1 MLAQTSLLET
11 QPQTLDLTA
20 LAATPEA
27 TSLFLVSSILPK
39 DSATAKTSALEA
51 KLAHAVSPKS
61 SKLSNFN
68 LSAVPTP
75 LLSHASALMPAS
87 PTATTPD

>member
-1 MLAQTSLLET
+1 MHVQTSLLET

-27 TSLFLVSSILPK
+27 TFLFLVSSILPK
-39 DSATAKTSALEA
+39 DSATAKTSLLVA
-51 KLAHAVSPKS
+51 KFAHAVFPKS

-68 LSAVPTP
+68 LFAVPTP
-75 LLSHASALMPAS
+75 LLSHASALMP
-87 PTATTPD
+87 TVTTPD